1 MEQLRN
7 NTEMPITTVLDA
19 AIIIIIIIV
28 IRNPM
33 LKIENLP
40 KSCSVV
46 RVSGSKL
53 QKEEE

>member
-7 NTEMPITTVLDA
+7 NTKIPITTVLDA
-19 AIIIIIIIV
+19 AIIIIIV
-28 IRNPM
+28 IRNPK

-46 RVSGSKL
+46 RKMR
-53 QKEEE
+53 E

>member
-7 NTEMPITTVLDA
+7 NTKMPITTVLDA
-19 AIIIIIIIV
+19 AIIIIV
-28 IRNPM
+28 IRNPK

-46 RVSGSKL
+46 RKMR
-53 QKEEE
+53 E